1 MVNLRKNLLYYSS
14 FGCQNTNLFITA
26 SAILSAKKF
35 KDDSFDILL
44 YCDVNMFVCLNK
56 FWPGITDG
64 IRVWKSYYAYT
75 SPFDATWSRYE
86 IFNWIDIGEYSNI
99 LYLDTDTIVSGKL
112 SNLFSLLDKKLLNL
126 FSLFYKKL
134 SPIFALQEDSPSD
147 KPYHGQQIYK
157 LYKKD
162 YEKMKHFSTGVLL
175 FKKCKSV
182 ENIFSISQSFSRK
195 FIQQYRRNFDD
206 RLAPFSTCDQ
216 PTINFLL
223 NKKSLVDVKSLKEFV
238 KNNPKN
244 NQQFLISH
252 FPGGV
257 GNKNKASK
265 VFNFLERDRKRFSD
279 IIYQLRNS
287 QVFEEVIGQ
296 ST

>member
-1 MVNLRKNLLYYSS
+1 MPKNLLYYSS
-14 FGCQNTNLFITA
+14 FGCQNNNLFITA
-26 SAILSAKKF
+26 AAIFSAKKF
-35 KDDSFDILL
+35 KDDFFDILL
-44 YCDVNMFVCLNK
+44 YCDINLFVRLNK

-64 IRVWKSYYAYT
+64 IRVWKSYYAYS
-75 SPFDATWSRYE
+75 SPLDEATWSRYE
-86 IFNWIDIGEYSNI
+86 IFNWIDIGEYNNI

-126 FSLFYKKL
+126 FSLLDKKL
-134 SPIFALQEDSPSD
+134 SPIFALEEDSPSYA
-147 KPYHGQQIYK
+147 PYHGQQIYK
-157 LYKKD
+157 LYKRD

-175 FKKCKSV
+175 FKRCKSV
-182 ENIFSISQSFSRK
+182 ENIFSRSQSFSRK
-195 FIQQYRRNFDD
+195 FIQEYERNFDD
-206 RLAPFSTCDQ
+206 RLAPFSRSDQ

-223 NKKSLVDVKSLKEFV
+223 NNKFLVDVKSLKEFV

-257 GNKNKASK
+257 GNKNKPSK
-265 VFNFLERDRKRFSD
+265 VLNFLERDQKKFSD

-287 QVFEEVIGQ
+287 LLYDEVIGQ
-296 ST
+296 SN